1 MTFDLSDS
9 VQQLQELDPRILRS
23 RAEHWREKARRCTDL
38 AFSSVTQEGRQ
49 TLAAMATEFKSK
61 ADEVDATIATVT
73 QVYRERASLD
83 S

>member
-1 MTFDLSDS
+1 MTLDLSDS
-9 VQQLQELDPRILRS
+9 VQQLRELDPRILRS

-38 AFSSVTQEGRQ
+38 AFSSVTPEGQQ
-49 TLAAMATEFKSK
+49 TLAAMAVEFKSK
-61 ADEVDATIATVT
+61 ADEVEATIEAVT